1 MPAAAIYGVVKK
13 LSTTRGSRNGA
24 SVLGPKYHK
33 LMLLRVLFFA
43 VALCSTGFADAIE
56 AFGYKWTVPVAA
68 DWKVTQYGGGDILT
82 MLVERPQEKPRRP
95 KQFALAET
103 RPFKKVT
110 IEVDVKRIGKSLILV
125 YAWQDDSH
133 FNYVHL
139 SSDAPKDQPVHNGI
153 FHVYGGD
160 RVRISP
166 LEGPGSLAS
175 EDWTKVKVVHDGS
188 TGTVTAWV
196 NGQTSPSL
204 KGIDLSLTSGKVGL
218 GSFFEKAEFRNLT
231 ITGEQ

>member
-1 MPAAAIYGVVKK
+1 MFLRFAFLAVV
-13 LSTTRGSRNGA
+13 
-24 SVLGPKYHK
+24 
-33 LMLLRVLFFA
+33 
-43 VALCSTGFADAIE
+43 LCSPGFADGIE
-56 AFGYKWTVPVAA
+56 AFGYKWTVPVSG
-68 DWKVTQYGGGDILT
+68 DWKVAQYGGGDILT

-103 RPFKKVT
+103 RPFTKVT
-110 IEVDVKRIGKSLILV
+110 IEADVKRVGKSLILV

-139 SSDAPKDQPVHNGI
+139 SSDAAKDQPVHNGV

-166 LEGPGSLAS
+166 LEGHGSLPS
-175 EDWTKVKVVHDGS
+175 EDWTEVKVVFDGS

-196 NGQTSPSL
+196 NGRTSPSL
-204 KGIDLSLTSGKVGL
+204 KAVDLSLTSGKIGL
-218 GSFFEKAEFRNLT
+218 GSFFEKAKFRKVR
-231 ITGEQ
+231 ITGEQQPY

>member
-1 MPAAAIYGVVKK
+1 MF
-13 LSTTRGSRNGA
+13 
-24 SVLGPKYHK
+24 
-33 LMLLRVLFFA
+33 LRLAWLA
-43 VALCSTGFADAIE
+43 VALCSAGFAESME
-56 AFGYKWTVPVAA
+56 AFGYKWTVPLAA

-82 MLVERPQEKPRRP
+82 MQVERPQEKPRRP

-103 RPFKKVT
+103 RPFTKVI
-110 IEVDVKRIGKSLILV
+110 IEADVKRIGKSLILV

-139 SSDAPKDQPVHNGI
+139 SSDAAKDQPVHNGI

-166 LEGPGSLAS
+166 LEGPASLTS
-175 EDWTKVKVVHDGS
+175 EDWTDVKVVHDGS

-196 NGQTSPSL
+196 NGKTSPSL
-204 KGIDLSLTSGKVGL
+204 KAIDLSLTSGKVGL
-218 GSFFEKAEFRNLT
+218 GSFFEKAEFRKVR